1 MRQSWRRTRMDQH
14 NDPLT
19 RVHILAS
26 AESSPLVLYGLL
38 DVLTSVGTIYSEV
51 TTSMPGQPLIDV
63 KIAAEST
70 EPFRCYGKVMVE
82 PDVALEDVAETD
94 IVIVCDM
101 YQPIDKPPFGLYQA
115 ETAWLRRMYESG
127 AIVSSVC
134 SGSLILA
141 EAGLLDGMETAGH
154 WCYAQTFRD
163 HYPKVVMREDLALC
177 CAGPDERIITT
188 GAVSAW
194 QDLALYLIARFCGHE
209 HAVQTAK
216 IYLFSEHAEGQLPY
230 VVSTPRIQSSD
241 ATVRDAQIWIADN
254 YATHNPVGK
263 LAHKTGL
270 SQRNFTRRF
279 RAATGIAP
287 LEYVQLI
294 RIEEAKQL
302 LETGRLSVEDA
313 GYAVGYDDPT
323 SFGRL
328 FKRRTGLTP
337 AAYRR
342 KFATLT
348 AINIQA
354 QTKPDFSQL
363 PTRAR

>member
-1 MRQSWRRTRMDQH
+1 MSLHPDKR
-14 NDPLT
+14 P
-19 RVHILAS
+19 RVHVLAS
-26 AESSPLVLYGLL
+26 AETSALVLYGLL
-38 DVLTSVGTIYSEV
+38 DVLGSVGAIYSEV
-51 TTSMPGQPLIDV
+51 TTGNPGEPLFSV
-63 KIAAEST
+63 KVAAENRD
-70 EPFRCYGKVMVE
+70 PFRCFGHVIVE
-82 PDVALEDVAETD
+82 PDEALADIESTD
-94 IVIVCDM
+94 IAIVCDM
-101 YQPIDKPPFGLYQA
+101 YQPIDRPPFGLYRA
-115 ETAWLRRMYESG
+115 ETAWLRRMYEGG
-127 AIVSSVC
+127 ALVASVC

-163 HYPKVVMREDLALC
+163 YYPKVVMREDLALC

-209 HAVQTAK
+209 HAVQTAN

-230 VVSTPRIQSSD
+230 VVSTPRIQSTD
-241 ATVRDAQIWIADN
+241 AAVRDAQIWIADN

-263 LAHKTGL
+263 LAHKIGL

-279 RAATGIAP
+279 RAATGITP

-294 RIEEAKQL
+294 RVEEAKQL
-302 LETGRLSVEDA
+302 LETGRLSIEDA

-348 AINIQA
+348 AINIPA

-363 PTRAR
+363 STRTR